1 METIRDYFTKNDRF
15 AAGLAGATLEEV
27 KPGYARCTLTIE
39 DKHLNGAGV
48 VHGGAVFTLADL
60 AFGAAANT
68 RGQLALG
75 INASITWI
83 KAAASGTLTAEAHE
97 VNASGRLGVYEVVIT
112 DEDGEKI
119 AVFQGTVYRK
129 NTPFPA

>member
-1 METIRDYFTKNDRF
+1 MERIKDYFTKNDRF
-15 AAGLAGATLEEV
+15 AAGLAGASLEEV
-27 KPGYARCTLTIE
+27 APGYARCVLQVE

-83 KAAASGTLTAEAHE
+83 KAAGSGTLTAEANE
-97 VNASGRLGVYEVVIT
+97 INASGRLGVYEVIIT
-112 DEDGEKI
+112 DEQQDKV